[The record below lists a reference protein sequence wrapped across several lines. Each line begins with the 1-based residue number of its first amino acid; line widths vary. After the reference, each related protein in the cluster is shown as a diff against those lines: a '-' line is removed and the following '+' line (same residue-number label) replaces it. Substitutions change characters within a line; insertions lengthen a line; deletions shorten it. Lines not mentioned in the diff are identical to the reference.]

1 MTETASILP
10 DDIAELKAM
19 VLSMQASLRAHEVL
33 IQSLRIQIARLKKQ
47 KFGASSEKVE
57 REIEQ
62 LELALE
68 GLEIARA
75 EQDLTPED
83 PEAEDD
89 TDAAKG
95 ETSAK
100 RRRKPRVSEGTTRE
114 RIVLDPGNDC
124 PHCGGP
130 LRLMGEDVSEIL
142 EFISAKLKLVETA
155 RLKKTCRRCEKIT
168 QMPAPSRP
176 VPRGMA
182 GPGLLAYIL
191 VSKYDDHRVS

>member
-1 MTETASILP
+1 M
-10 DDIAELKAM
+10 
-19 VLSMQASLRAHEVL
+19 
-33 IQSLRIQIARLKKQ
+33 
-47 KFGASSEKVE
+47 
-57 REIEQ
+57 EQ

-68 GLEIARA
+68 GLGVARA

-83 PEAEDD
+83 LEAEDD
-89 TDAAKG
+89 TDAATAAKG
-95 ETSAK
+95 EAPVK
-100 RRRKPRVSEGTTRE
+100 RRRKPRVSDDTPRE
-114 RIVLDPGNDC
+114 RIVLDPGEDC

-142 EFISAKLKLVETA
+142 EFISAKLNLVETA

-182 GPGLLAYIL
+182 GHGGARPIGLHSCLEI
-191 VSKYDDHRVS
+191 